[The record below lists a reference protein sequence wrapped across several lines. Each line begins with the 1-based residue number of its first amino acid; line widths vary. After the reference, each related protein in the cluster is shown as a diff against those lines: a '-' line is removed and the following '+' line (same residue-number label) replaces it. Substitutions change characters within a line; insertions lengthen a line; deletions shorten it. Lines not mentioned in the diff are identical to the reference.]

1 MHFYSRTTFEI
12 LPDEMILEICQYLHC
27 SHVLYSLFD
36 LNIRLNQTITFYCRH
51 VWFRRAS
58 YKQLLYIYQYVLPRI
73 GSSVLSLTLHPL
85 HQASFPSSFKHQ
97 ISNIFPN
104 LINLTLT
111 SWTSENLL
119 SFIIDTLHEMKYL
132 QKLIIQELSCSSS
145 IRNIDFIEKIFN
157 IKTNFLT
164 DITFD
169 YDCDSFDFINHS
181 INNIISHN
189 ILSLTIQL
197 DTLMDLS
204 ILINFIPNIH
214 RLDVS
219 FKNSSLRK
227 VCFNIILPFLKEFS
241 VWAVRWYSQLV
252 DLKSLLQIVPLI
264 ETFSL
269 TISTRDFNLINGTKL
284 LSILPS
290 QLKQFNYTVCYYP
303 SKNYDYS
310 NINMIKTSWK
320 SIPVIY
326 SISDIDKRIFLHT
339 LPYSSSRLTIR
350 SSLAKNMPN
359 KDMHSIYSK
368 IDQIQVYMMMNLSDT
383 FPIIGQC
390 RRVRELTLLTEN
402 ESKISNSQ
410 FTSSAN
416 NNKPPVKLPYLGRLE
431 LLTIEGIPSGLQ
443 HLKELLLAAPNLCVL
458 VIDLDCL
465 LTLLENKDEPL
476 ILYVL
481 LHRHILDLCVRIPD
495 NNNNEQTKKSKLTI
509 EKIHF
514 IARIFTRVRN
524 LTIDY
529 ETSEEYI
536 ELNIIKSIINE
547 FKQLV
552 IFHIYGK
559 IPNDM
564 MENDIRQ
571 WVIKQSSFR
580 IKSLD
585 IFRVECSN
593 EWFKLWL

>member
-1 MHFYSRTTFEI
+1 M
-12 LPDEMILEICQYLHC
+12 
-27 SHVLYSLFD
+27 
-36 LNIRLNQTITFYCRH
+36 
-51 VWFRRAS
+51 
-58 YKQLLYIYQYVLPRI
+58 
-73 GSSVLSLTLHPL
+73 
-85 HQASFPSSFKHQ
+85 
-97 ISNIFPN
+97 
-104 LINLTLT
+104 
-111 SWTSENLL
+111 
-119 SFIIDTLHEMKYL
+119 
-132 QKLIIQELSCSSS
+132 
-145 IRNIDFIEKIFN
+145 
-157 IKTNFLT
+157 FL
-164 DITFD
+164 
-169 YDCDSFDFINHS
+169 
-181 INNIISHN
+181 
-189 ILSLTIQL
+189 
-197 DTLMDLS
+197 
-204 ILINFIPNIH
+204 
-214 RLDVS
+214 
-219 FKNSSLRK
+219 
-227 VCFNIILPFLKEFS
+227 
-241 VWAVRWYSQLV
+241 
-252 DLKSLLQIVPLI
+252 
-264 ETFSL
+264 
-269 TISTRDFNLINGTKL
+269 
-284 LSILPS
+284 
-290 QLKQFNYTVCYYP
+290 
-303 SKNYDYS
+303 
-310 NINMIKTSWK
+310 
-320 SIPVIY
+320 
-326 SISDIDKRIFLHT
+326 
-339 LPYSSSRLTIR
+339 
-350 SSLAKNMPN
+350 
-359 KDMHSIYSK
+359 
-368 IDQIQVYMMMNLSDT
+368 
-383 FPIIGQC
+383 
-390 RRVRELTLLTEN
+390 
-402 ESKISNSQ
+402 
-410 FTSSAN
+410 AN

-564 MENDIRQ
+564 LENDIRQ